1 MVKKN
6 TSNTSRKAPTR
17 RANAT
22 KSNAGKSRASN
33 SKARPSLA
41 ARIWSWSWRNSWK
54 FMLVGLLCLSAY
66 GLYLDA
72 SIKARFGGNKWQVPA
87 QIYARP
93 YTLNRGQQL
102 TISEVVEEL
111 KWLSYRPVA
120 QVQSSGQ
127 YAVKG
132 NQLFFYRRDALFAE
146 GPQTGAPVRLTFTRG
161 ELSDIRFNGRAT
173 EQVRLEPY
181 LVTRFT
187 NSSGEDRM
195 LVQLEDVP
203 QELITML
210 LQVEDRDFYQ
220 HHGVAPLAILR
231 ALVANI
237 SAGRA
242 VQGGSTLTQQLIKN
256 LFLSNEKTLI
266 RKANEALMS
275 LVIELRYSKDE
286 ILEAYLN
293 EVFLGQN
300 GINGVH
306 GFGLAS
312 YFYFDRPLNEL
323 TVPEMAL
330 LVGMIKGPS
339 YYNPRRNEE
348 RALERRNLVL
358 RLLFEAQAIAPQQY
372 QAWLQTPLTLRR
384 YSRHNRS
391 THPAFMD
398 KVREELQRV
407 LPDVS
412 LQQAGIKIFT
422 TLDPLAQRKAES
434 VISEGIERISK
445 QRELPELQ
453 GAMVVTDIASGGIR
467 AMVGDKNTHY
477 QGFNRAMDARRP
489 IGSLIKP
496 AVYLTA
502 LEQPF
507 YYNLGT
513 PIADKPIQLK
523 SSEGKLWAPQNAD
536 KTFRQQVPLL
546 QGLSES
552 LNVPTVT
559 LGMELGLDAI
569 AGTIKRLGVHQ
580 HVPRYPAMTLG
591 ALSLSP
597 LQVNQLYQTIANE
610 GGYIPVH
617 SISAV
622 VDNDGRVL
630 WQHQQVA
637 RQRAD
642 RKAVYLLNYALNR
655 VTREGTAKALKQ
667 RFPQLHLAG
676 KTGTTNDY
684 RDSWY
689 SGFDRNHLATIWL
702 GTDDNKSTGLAGAS
716 GALPLYMDYLQQS
729 HPKSLSRP
737 FPQGLGIAHFDLQS
751 GTPVQP
757 GCAGSISVPAV
768 TDALPA
774 PADCLST
781 ERKKPEKKEKSWWQK
796 LFGGE

>member
-1 MVKKN
+1 MAPKKPAN
-6 TSNTSRKAPTR
+6 RGHKSSSTR
-17 RANAT
+17 SPANQRNNGR
-22 KSNAGKSRASN
+22 SVIR
-33 SKARPSLA
+33 RL
-41 ARIWSWSWRNSWK
+41 WSWGWRNSWK
-54 FMLVGLLCLSAY
+54 FLLVALLCLSAY
-66 GLYLDA
+66 GVYLDA
-72 SIKARFGGNKWQVPA
+72 RIKARFEGNTWQVPA

-93 YTLNRGQQL
+93 YTLSRGQPL
-102 TISEVVEEL
+102 DMSEVIEEL

-120 QVQSSGQ
+120 NVTTSGQ

-132 NQLFFYRRDALFAE
+132 NQLFFYRREALFAE
-146 GPQTGAPVRLTFTRG
+146 GPESAAITRLTFSNG
-161 ELSDIRFNGRAT
+161 ELSDIRFDHQAV

-195 LVQLEDVP
+195 LVKLEDVP

-210 LQVEDRDFYQ
+210 LLVEDRDFYQ

-231 ALVANI
+231 ALLANI

-266 RKANEALMS
+266 RKVNEALMS

-323 TVPEMAL
+323 SIPEMAL
-330 LVGMIKGPS
+330 LVGIIKGPS
-339 YYNPRRNEE
+339 YYNPSRNQE
-348 RALERRNLVL
+348 RATERRNLVL
-358 RLLFEAQAIAPQQY
+358 RLLFEESEAAPQHYKGWVQS
-372 QAWLQTPLTLRR
+372 PLNLRQQNQ
-384 YSRHNRS
+384 HNRS

-398 KVREELQRV
+398 KVREELQRL
-407 LPDVS
+407 LPDAS

-422 TLDPLAQRKAES
+422 TLDALAQRKAEAVMS
-434 VISEGIERISK
+434 KGIERISQ
-445 QRELPELQ
+445 QRNVPALQ
-453 GAMVVTDIASGGIR
+453 GAMVISDVASGGIR

-507 YYNLGT
+507 YYHLAT
-513 PIADKPIQLK
+513 PITDKPIQLK
-523 SSEGKLWAPQNAD
+523 SSEGKVWSPQNSD
-536 KTFRQQVPLL
+536 KTFRGQVSLL

-559 LGMELGLDAI
+559 LGMELGLGAV
-569 AGTIKRLGVHQ
+569 AETIKRLGVHQ
-580 HVPRYPAMTLG
+580 EVPQYPAMTLG

-597 LQVNQLYQTIANE
+597 LQVNQMYQTIANE
-610 GGYIPVH
+610 GAYIPLH

-622 VDNDGRVL
+622 VDHDNRVL
-630 WQHQQVA
+630 WQHQQQA

-642 RKAVYLLNYALNR
+642 QGAVYLLNYALNR
-655 VTREGTAKALKQ
+655 VTREGTAKVLRQ
-667 RFPQLHLAG
+667 QFPDLHLAG

-684 RDSWY
+684 RDAWY
-689 SGFDRNHLATIWL
+689 SGFDRSQLATIWL
-702 GTDDNKSTGLAGAS
+702 GTDDNQSTGLAGAS
-716 GALPLYMDYLQQS
+716 GALPLYMDYLRQG
-729 HPKSLSRP
+729 HPKSLSRR
-737 FPQGLGIAHFDLQS
+737 FPQGLGIAHFDVAS
-751 GTPVQP
+751 GNPVPP

-768 TDALPA
+768 IDALPA
-774 PADCLST
+774 PSGCVST
-781 ERKKPEKKEKSWWQK
+781 AEKVPSKKEKKSWWQK
-796 LFGGE
+796 LFGGS